1 MTAAYPSCKA
11 APKASGPSRHGWTGT
26 GPLLKKRK
34 PLFPFPPISSPSW
47 TPAAA
52 SSPTRCR
59 RGILAHFGITALCER
74 LTQTPEEAK
83 AAAEA
88 IGYPVALKGISPDIT
103 HKTETGLVKLN
114 IADAAGLQRA
124 WDELDQSMNL
134 HHSDARR
141 EGILVQGM
149 VTGDVVETIAG
160 VNRDPAF
167 GSAVVVGLGGIFVE
181 LLRDVSLELAP
192 LSPSRAKAMIN
203 RLQAAKLLQGFR
215 GKQPADVAA
224 LEETLVRLGRMAH
237 ALGERLVSLD
247 LNPLMVL
254 PEGQGVRIVDIV
266 MQARPSG
273 DSPSQAPSVT
283 LEK

>member
-1 MTAAYPSCKA
+1 M
-11 APKASGPSRHGWTGT
+11 
-26 GPLLKKRK
+26 
-34 PLFPFPPISSPSW
+34 
-47 TPAAA
+47 
-52 SSPTRCR
+52 
-59 RGILAHFGITALCER
+59 
-74 LTQTPEEAK
+74 
-83 AAAEA
+83 
-88 IGYPVALKGISPDIT
+88 
-103 HKTETGLVKLN
+103 
-114 IADAAGLQRA
+114 
-124 WDELDQSMNL
+124 
-134 HHSDARR
+134 
-141 EGILVQGM
+141 
-149 VTGDVVETIAG
+149 ETIAG